1 MRKEVVRLITVFG
14 CLIPSICLG
23 DPAAAGPSLPETRP
37 KLIVGIYSAPP
48 FNIRQPDGSWTGI
61 AVDLWKEI
69 ASDLNVDFEFKEIT
83 VATRFEGLMNGW
95 FDVCI
100 GPITI
105 TAERE
110 EQIDFTHTFFTSGL
124 RVATRTSASA
134 TDSNFLLPLLRQ
146 LLSTQ
151 VLKLVLLIFSILCIA
166 AILVWLCEHR
176 KNAAHFGG
184 QGRKLSGIG
193 SALWWSAVTM
203 TGVGYG
209 DLYPKTLI
217 GRVVAVAWMFSSLV
231 LVAVF
236 TATMASML
244 TAEKLGLQKTIQKP
258 EDLRG
263 LSIGTAANTTATQYA
278 EKNHLNFRTLP
289 GDQLLPALRDGKF
302 DAVINDAPILLYE
315 THTMYPNELTVLPI
329 HLDEEFYGFG
339 IKEGSSLRESI
350 NRSLLRRLADPNWNK
365 ILSQYLGVSE

>member
-1 MRKEVVRLITVFG
+1 MRKEVVRLITVLG

-23 DPAAAGPSLPETRP
+23 DPAAAGPSPPEASP

-48 FNIRQPDGSWTGI
+48 FNIRQPDGSWGGI

-124 RVATRTSASA
+124 RVATRTASSA

-151 VLKLVLLIFSILCIA
+151 VIKLVLLIFSILCIA
-166 AILVWLCEHR
+166 AVLVWLCEHR

-244 TAEKLGLQKTIQKP
+244 TAEKLSLQKTIQKP

-263 LSIGTAANTTATQYA
+263 LRVGTAANTTATQYA
-278 EKNHLNFRTLP
+278 EKNHLNFQTLP

-339 IKEGSSLRESI
+339 VKEGSSLRESI
-350 NRSLLRRLADPNWNK
+350 NRSLLRRLADPHWNK
-365 ILSQYLGVSE
+365 ILSQYLGESE

>member
-14 CLIPSICLG
+14 CLIPSICFG
-23 DPAAAGPSLPETRP
+23 DPAAAGPSPAKTLP

-48 FNIRQPDGSWTGI
+48 FNIRQPDGAWTGI

-95 FDVCI
+95 FDVCV

-124 RVATRTSASA
+124 RVATRTSSST

-146 LLSTQ
+146 LLSKQ

-244 TAEKLGLQKTIQKP
+244 TAEKLGVQKTIQKP

-263 LSIGTAANTTATQYA
+263 LSIATAANTTATQYV

-315 THTMYPNELTVLPI
+315 IHTMYPNQLTVLPI

-339 IKEGSSLRESI
+339 VKEGSSLRESI
-350 NRSLLRRLADPNWNK
+350 NRSLLRRLADPHWNE
-365 ILSQYLGVSE
+365 ILRQYLGESE

>member
-14 CLIPSICLG
+14 CLVPSICLG
-23 DPAAAGPSLPETRP
+23 DPAAAGPSPAETLP

-69 ASDLNVDFEFKEIT
+69 ASDLKVEFEFREIT

-124 RVATRTSASA
+124 RVATRRSSSA

-209 DLYPKTLI
+209 DLYPRTLI

-244 TAEKLGLQKTIQKP
+244 TAEKLGLPKTIQKP

-289 GDQLLPALRDGKF
+289 GDQLLPALRGGKV

-315 THTMYPNELTVLPI
+315 IHTMYPNELTVLPI

-339 IKEGSSLRESI
+339 VKEGSSLRESI
-350 NRSLLRRLADPNWNK
+350 NRSLLRRLADPHWNK
-365 ILSQYLGVSE
+365 ILSQYLGESE

>member
-14 CLIPSICLG
+14 CVIPSICLG
-23 DPAAAGPSLPETRP
+23 NPAAAGPSPPEAWP

-69 ASDLNVDFEFKEIT
+69 ASDLNVDFQFKEIT

-124 RVATRTSASA
+124 RVATRTSSSV

-146 LLSTQ
+146 LLSGQ

-209 DLYPKTLI
+209 DLYPRTLI

-244 TAEKLGLQKTIQKP
+244 TAEKLGVQKTIQKP

-278 EKNHLNFRTLP
+278 ETNHLNFRTLP

-315 THTMYPNELTVLPI
+315 THARYPNQLTVLPI

-339 IKEGSSLRESI
+339 VKEGSSLRESI
-350 NRSLLRRLADPNWNK
+350 NRSLLRRLADPHWSE
-365 ILSQYLGVSE
+365 ILRQYLGESE

>member
-1 MRKEVVRLITVFG
+1 MRKEVIRLITVLG

-23 DPAAAGPSLPETRP
+23 DPAAAGPSPAESSP

-124 RVATRTSASA
+124 RVATRTASPA

-209 DLYPKTLI
+209 DLYPRTLI
-217 GRVVAVAWMFSSLV
+217 GRVIAVAWMFSSLV

-244 TAEKLGLQKTIQKP
+244 TAEKLGVQKTIQKP

-263 LSIGTAANTTATQYA
+263 LSIGTAANTTATQYV
-278 EKNHLNFRTLP
+278 ERNHLNFRTLP

-315 THTMYPNELTVLPI
+315 IHTMYPNQLTVLPI

-339 IKEGSSLRESI
+339 VKEGSSLRESI
-350 NRSLLRRLADPNWNK
+350 NRSLLRRLADPHWNE
-365 ILSQYLGVSE
+365 ILRQYLGESE

>member
-1 MRKEVVRLITVFG
+1 MRKEVVRLITVFS

-23 DPAAAGPSLPETRP
+23 DPAAAGPSPAETLP

-48 FNIRQPDGSWTGI
+48 FNIRQPDGSWAGI

-124 RVATRTSASA
+124 RVATRTSSSA

-146 LLSTQ
+146 LLSKQ
-151 VLKLVLLIFSILCIA
+151 VLKLVLLIFSILFIA

-209 DLYPKTLI
+209 DLYPRTLI

-263 LSIGTAANTTATQYA
+263 LRVGTAANTTATQYA
-278 EKNHLNFRTLP
+278 ERNHLNFRTLP

-302 DAVINDAPILLYE
+302 DVVINDAPILLYE

-329 HLDEEFYGFG
+329 HLDEEFYGLG
-339 IKEGSSLRESI
+339 VKEGSRLRESI
-350 NRSLLRRLADPNWNK
+350 NRSLLRRLTDPHWNR
-365 ILSQYLGVSE
+365 ILSQYLGESE